1 VSTASFSDL
10 RLGEFLSAVGGP
22 GLPGAGSVAAVTGA
36 LAASLVAMT
45 ARASTEVWPDAGA
58 AVAQATSLRERLE
71 ALARED
77 AEAFAQALRSLE
89 ERDDSA
95 DMAIT
100 LDRAAD
106 VPLRMAEAAADVAA
120 LAREVAGRCDQQYS
134 VDATAA
140 ATLAAAAA
148 RTAADLVA
156 VNLTA
161 VADDP
166 RVRRAREAADEAARA
181 RPSP

>member
-1 VSTASFSDL
+1 MGAGDFADL
-10 RLGEFLSAVGGP
+10 RLGELLSAVGGP

-36 LAASLVAMT
+36 LAASLVSMT
-45 ARASTEVWPDAGA
+45 ARLSEDWEDRGA
-58 AVAQATSLRERLE
+58 AIAQATSLRERLE

-77 AEAFAQALRSLE
+77 AQAYAQALRSLE
-89 ERDDSA
+89 ERDDPG

-100 LDRAAD
+100 LGRAAD
-106 VPLRMAEAAADVAA
+106 VPLRLAEAAADVAA
-120 LAREVAGRCDQQYS
+120 LASAVADRCEPQYR
-134 VDATAA
+134 VDVTAA

-148 RTAADLVA
+148 RTAAELVA

-161 VADDP
+161 LPDDP
-166 RVRRAREAADEAARA
+166 RVLRAREAADEAARA